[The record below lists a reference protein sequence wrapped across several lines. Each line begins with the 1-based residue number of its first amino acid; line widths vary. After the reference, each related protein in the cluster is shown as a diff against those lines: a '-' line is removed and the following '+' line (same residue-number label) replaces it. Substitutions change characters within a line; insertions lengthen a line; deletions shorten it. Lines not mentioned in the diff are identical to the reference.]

1 MAASSENQVWEGYIP
16 RNSNIY
22 FEDVLYLLLQLVI
35 FYCHVCFQ
43 GAGVTPPLSGN
54 EAVEDGFS
62 LQTWPFA
69 SIFHFHSWKERRT
82 IDRNFC
88 YLLNILGPSPRRCQ
102 EENVWCESR
111 KPKSADVVLWLS
123 YVRFPCMLLVTF
135 VKKSRTNNLKHSLTW
150 HEPWN
155 PNFARIITC
164 LVCDPYK
171 PSLSTVS
178 GWGVDPKYTLKNKHG
193 TQKWRFG
200 SDDFSCSIGWFLGS
214 SHFFFGGV
222 SATNTHS
229 FGNPHVSHP
238 NRTSW
243 AY

>member
-88 YLLNILGPSPRRCQ
+88 YLLNILDARRKMFDANLGNQ
-102 EENVWCESR
+102 
-111 KPKSADVVLWLS
+111 KVLMLS
-123 YVRFPCMLLVTF
+123 SGLVTF
-135 VKKSRTNNLKHSLTW
+135 
-150 HEPWN
+150 
-155 PNFARIITC
+155 
-164 LVCDPYK
+164 
-171 PSLSTVS
+171 
-178 GWGVDPKYTLKNKHG
+178 
-193 TQKWRFG
+193 
-200 SDDFSCSIGWFLGS
+200 DFPACS
-214 SHFFFGGV
+214 
-222 SATNTHS
+222 
-229 FGNPHVSHP
+229 
-238 NRTSW
+238 
-243 AY
+243 